1 MFKHMNGVVLSGLQ
15 NQPKITDIFIHP
27 IRSLTSTPTFIFG
40 GYWVGKGLAVELSSE
55 VQLLF
60 MKQPEEGWEY

>member
-1 MFKHMNGVVLSGLQ
+1 MNGVVLSGLQ

-27 IRSLTSTPTFIFG
+27 IIEVLLVPQHLSLAGI
-40 GYWVGKGLAVELSSE
+40 WCAKGLAVELSSE

-60 MKQPEEGWEY
+60 MKQPEERWEY